1 MAISRKTGLCAF
13 IVLVIGFL
21 AVQGGPR
28 VSFAQDGH
36 LRESVFQLSGTSD
49 INNGFAKILVLL
61 QFTVP
66 SGRGRAVIEQV
77 SVRLI
82 GLGGGPSYAIL
93 STSVAPNPASNVYI
107 PLMEIGNQFPLP
119 PPFGSGP
126 PFGTSQVGTTSI
138 SGVYPV
144 RVLRRRR

>member
-1 MAISRKTGLCAF
+1 MSIRDPKSARLRITRFLIHTERRAFMAISRKTGLCAF

-66 SGRGRAVIEQV
+66 SGRGRAVI
-77 SVRLI
+77 
-82 GLGGGPSYAIL
+82 
-93 STSVAPNPASNVYI
+93 
-107 PLMEIGNQFPLP
+107 
-119 PPFGSGP
+119 
-126 PFGTSQVGTTSI
+126 
-138 SGVYPV
+138 
-144 RVLRRRR
+144 